1 MKKLKLSDIQEKLN
15 NANFS
20 NLEKINISIL
30 RNIMVEPIEP
40 FLKYFAYESGFNCNI
55 KFGDY
60 DNIFQEAV
68 GGKAKIL
75 NKSTDILLVFMYLE
89 TISWSLTHNY
99 SFLSNDQVNE
109 EMDRIKQYISNI
121 INGIKKQTDAMI
133 LWHSFDIPTNPNLG
147 IFDSQ
152 ISKGQ
157 VSSINKLNEFI
168 RHKLNETT
176 NSYIVNMNLCL
187 SRVGASN
194 FYDHRYWSIGRSPY
208 TASALSEITIEDFK
222 YIRALKGKNKKCIV
236 LDCDNTLWGGIV
248 GEDGLSGIKI
258 GKDYPGYAFYEFQ
271 QEIINLYNRGIIIAI
286 CSKNNEDDVLEVFDK
301 HPDMLLKERHIA
313 NFQINWDDK
322 VANLKRISNDL
333 NIGLDS
339 MVFVDD
345 SEFEVNLIQSE
356 LPEVEIIHLPIDEPT
371 AYRNIL
377 ASYGYFDT
385 LTITDED
392 ISRGLMYK
400 AESKRN
406 KLKIDITDM
415 NEYFTSLEMVIG
427 IDYVDEFNISR
438 IAQLTQKTNQ
448 FNLTTRRYSE
458 SDIKNMVN
466 NNDWDVIY
474 LKLSDR
480 FGDSGVVGACI
491 INYDNDES
499 IIDTFLL
506 SCRVIGRGVEDAFL
520 SEIINMQKMK
530 KIKSIIGEY
539 YKTKKNIQ
547 VEFFFKKNFFK
558 EISTKGSNA
567 NRKFIFDLNN
577 DIIENPSYFK
587 KIESS
592 IRK

>member
-55 KFGDY
+55 QFGDY

-168 RHKLNETT
+168 RQKLNETT

-187 SRVGASN
+187 GRVGASN

-222 YIRALKGKNKKCIV
+222 YIRAL
-236 LDCDNTLWGGIV
+236 
-248 GEDGLSGIKI
+248 
-258 GKDYPGYAFYEFQ
+258 
-271 QEIINLYNRGIIIAI
+271 
-286 CSKNNEDDVLEVFDK
+286 
-301 HPDMLLKERHIA
+301 
-313 NFQINWDDK
+313 
-322 VANLKRISNDL
+322 L
-333 NIGLDS
+333 NIN
-339 MVFVDD
+339 F
-345 SEFEVNLIQSE
+345 I
-356 LPEVEIIHLPIDEPT
+356 
-371 AYRNIL
+371 
-377 ASYGYFDT
+377 
-385 LTITDED
+385 
-392 ISRGLMYK
+392 
-400 AESKRN
+400 
-406 KLKIDITDM
+406 
-415 NEYFTSLEMVIG
+415 
-427 IDYVDEFNISR
+427 
-438 IAQLTQKTNQ
+438 
-448 FNLTTRRYSE
+448 
-458 SDIKNMVN
+458 
-466 NNDWDVIY
+466 
-474 LKLSDR
+474 
-480 FGDSGVVGACI
+480 
-491 INYDNDES
+491 
-499 IIDTFLL
+499 
-506 SCRVIGRGVEDAFL
+506 
-520 SEIINMQKMK
+520 KMK
-530 KIKSIIGEY
+530 
-539 YKTKKNIQ
+539 
-547 VEFFFKKNFFK
+547 
-558 EISTKGSNA
+558 
-567 NRKFIFDLNN
+567 
-577 DIIENPSYFK
+577 
-587 KIESS
+587 
-592 IRK
+592 